1 MNNKTNELK
10 LSWDKKISMRE
21 IAQFYEDKIRELDGK
36 TQRLTEQNKMLSEQS
51 EKMMDQM
58 RAKVDKTLD
67 ERAGQKISSINKQIL
82 SFEEKIEDL
91 NQRAKIALDFLSKY
105 DDIKELIE
113 HERKISGETIRKFLE
128 IEEERDKIYNEGTE
142 RIIRAQKEGHTKVII
157 SSQLEIAVLVSD
169 FYRFLFDHDRGFFE
183 AQSTFFEG
191 AKKNPDVFLPL
202 AYNLVKGGEENA
214 TKDFLLPIINN
225 LISDY
230 TKMFSLFRNEDA
242 KTKSVGRSTTGSD

>member
-51 EKMMDQM
+51 EKMMDEM

-91 NQRAKIALDFLSKY
+91 NQRSKIALDFLSKY
-105 DDIKELIE
+105 DDIKTLIE
-113 HERKISGETIRKFLE
+113 SERKFNTETMLKFLE
-128 IEEERDKIYNEGTE
+128 VGEDRDKFYKETIEG
-142 RIIRAQKEGHTKVII
+142 IIEKMKEGHTKVII

-169 FYRFLFDHDRGFFE
+169 FYRFLFEHNRSYFE
-183 AQSTFFEG
+183 AQITFYEG
-191 AKKNPDVFLPL
+191 AKKKPDIFLPL
-202 AYNLVKGGEENA
+202 AYGLIKGGEQNA
-214 TKDFLLPIINN
+214 TTDFLLSIINN
-225 LISDY
+225 MIDTY
-230 TKMFSLFRNEDA
+230 INMFSLFRSEDA
-242 KTKSVGRSTTGSD
+242 KAKSIKRSTTGSD